1 MGLGVSTS
9 ASGDQNDLQSDVVE
23 DEVINFEPSE
33 SYALCLG
40 LDKQAS
46 EGVASLGKL
55 VERDCRDVG
64 QCISRS
70 FGVPEANVKV
80 IVSSDAPNRLVSV
93 EGVATLL
100 VEAAWKVGPSGVLI
114 FAFFGHG
121 IRLANN
127 HFTLALVNHSSTA
140 PDYIV
145 ADDIARLILN
155 DARFKGRRVLLVLDC
170 CLAGAIPQK
179 LMQDKE
185 TRQVFRAIAACNSYE
200 SSIQL
205 LPLQHSVF
213 TYFLLKALQHSPNA
227 PGELHLKQ
235 VYEHIH
241 TPCRALSS
249 LFIQYN
255 PQKKSLDGIRMSPRV
270 FTNVEGHES
279 VDANVE
285 APLHFGR
292 LHLLQHFWTTFP
304 AHKVSFSST
313 CHKWLAMQSAP
324 TGPLQRLRDAGH
336 LEKEQV
342 LNACLSAM
350 CHSIAC
356 LHLYDNN
363 PAVGSARQF
372 IKDFTEVYATVESV
386 TLSPLENVSPSM
398 FESGIVYYYLILK
411 GKVKVKELKQLY
423 DMIVGEEQIDTVG
436 LHVCTEIAWWIE
448 RCCCIHVSLDCRD
461 QTVWMCTYLDCLTI
475 GTLCLRLVGTSVC
488 LHVHLVNCDY
498 HCNAA

>member
-9 ASGDQNDLQSDVVE
+9 ASDDQSDLQSGLVE
-23 DEVINFEPSE
+23 DEVIHFEPSE

-40 LDKQAS
+40 LDKQAG

-64 QCISRS
+64 LCISRS
-70 FGVPEANVKV
+70 FGVPEGNVKV

-127 HFTLALVNHSSTA
+127 NFTLALVNHSKTIS
-140 PDYIV
+140 DYIV

-155 DARFKGRRVLLVLDC
+155 DARFKGKRVLLVLDC

-179 LMQDKE
+179 LMRDKE
-185 TRQVFRAIAACNSYE
+185 ARQVFRAIAACNSYE

-205 LPLQHSVF
+205 IPLQHSVF
-213 TYFLLKALQHSPNA
+213 TYFLLKALQCSPNA
-227 PGELHLKQ
+227 RGELHLKQ

-241 TPCRALSS
+241 TPCMALSS

-255 PQKKSLDGIRMSPRV
+255 PQKKSMDGIRMSPRV

-285 APLHFGR
+285 APLDFGR
-292 LHLLQHFWTTFP
+292 FHLLQHFWTAFP
-304 AHKVSFSST
+304 APKVSFSSS
-313 CHKWLAMQSAP
+313 CRSWLMMQSALA
-324 TGPLQRLRDAGH
+324 GPLQRLKDAGH

-342 LNACLSAM
+342 LHACLSAM

-356 LHLYDNN
+356 LHLYDDN

-386 TLSPLENVSPSM
+386 TLSPLGNVSPSM

-411 GKVKVKELKQLY
+411 GKVEVKELKQLY
-423 DMIVGEEQIDTVG
+423 DMIIGEEQTDAVS
-436 LHVCTEIAWWIE
+436 LYACMESAWWAE
-448 RCCCIHVSLDCRD
+448 TSCCIHVSLDRRD
-461 QTVWMCTYLDCLTI
+461 PAASVDVYVFGLPDYWYIM
-475 GTLCLRLVGTSVC
+475 LRISWYFSLSIRPHSE
-488 LHVHLVNCDY
+488 L
-498 HCNAA
+498 